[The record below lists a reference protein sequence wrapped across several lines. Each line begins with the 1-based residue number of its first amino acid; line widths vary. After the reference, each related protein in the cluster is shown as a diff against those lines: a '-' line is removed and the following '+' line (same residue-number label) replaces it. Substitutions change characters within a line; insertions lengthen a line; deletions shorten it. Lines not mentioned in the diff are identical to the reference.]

1 MDSPSLT
8 IKEVYALSA
17 HKETG
22 TLDAYHVEKKYVDC
36 AKQMKER

>member
-1 MDSPSLT
+1 MDSPKLT
-8 IKEVYALSA
+8 VKEVYTLTT